1 VTSETITRNQ
11 VIAILSFRNTWAR
24 RRVGSLG
31 IHLHSTKLG
40 AHERISVK
48 RATEEGNR

>member
-1 VTSETITRNQ
+1 VTSETITKNQ

-24 RRVGSLG
+24 RRVGLLV
-31 IHLHSTKLG
+31 IQLNWG

-48 RATEEGNR
+48 RATEEGK